1 VILLVQSEDN
11 FNNKNNKPKSFI
23 KKNLNSIIFLFLLTI
38 IVSVITYY
46 RVLVQI
52 GIGPVFDG
60 FVFLLNALVF
70 TGHSMG
76 YTDLLRPPLFS
87 FIISLVFRLGYVST
101 TTVSVVD
108 GILFVFGVIGLYLL
122 LKIKFDDFGS
132 FLGSLLYVS
141 FPIVLLFLGF
151 GFSDLTSVSFAIW
164 AIYFMILAV
173 RKDSRFFYLA
183 FPFAMFSFLTR
194 YNSGLLIFP
203 IFLYI
208 LMNRAKINLKNF
220 ILGIIASF
228 VVIVPVFIFFYEKF
242 GNILVPFINFSST
255 STVSAASGS
264 ASYNPNVLFFVD
276 KFPAFVGVQG
286 ILIMMIVIVGIVLY
300 LFLRFFRDQKNEKL
314 FDGISLKSN
323 IIKIKWIIFAFLV
336 LVFLFSF
343 DKTVYAV
350 SEVLFLPLAYIFYDL
365 SKTRVKD
372 MDLHVMVFAWFMA
385 FFIFSSIFVIKDTR
399 YFLLMA
405 PSVAYF
411 MILGLTTISN
421 ALNFKI
427 RNINVVL
434 PILTIILTAF
444 ILFST
449 FSQLPII
456 MQANNGITL
465 TDEQIKTAS
474 YWIISYDQDY
484 KSKNIYSD
492 LSPNFSWYLNT
503 NVKQMP
509 VFNDNLTVSNGKN
522 STSDQDIAINNY
534 LVTNN
539 ADYYLCDI
547 QGLNLNSY
555 TIVKRFGDITIYK
568 RK

>member
-1 VILLVQSEDN
+1 VGFPLSKSDN
-11 FNNKNNKPKSFI
+11 HNDKNSNLKNFL
-23 KKNLNSIIFLFLLTI
+23 KKYTNSIIFLSLLTI

-46 RVLVQI
+46 RILVQI
-52 GIGPVFDG
+52 EIGTVFDG
-60 FVFLLNALVF
+60 FVFLSNALVF
-70 TGHSMG
+70 TGHSTG
-76 YTDLLRPPLFS
+76 YSDLLRPPLFS
-87 FIISLVFRLGYVST
+87 FIISLVFRLGYIST
-101 TTVSVVD
+101 TAISVVE
-108 GILFVFGVIGLYLL
+108 GVLFVFGVIGLYLL

-132 FLGSLLYVS
+132 FLGGLLYVS

-164 AIYFMILAV
+164 AVYFMILAV

-208 LMNRAKINLKNF
+208 LMNRAKVDLKNF
-220 ILGIIASF
+220 ILGIIASL

-242 GNILVPFINFSST
+242 GSILYPFINFSST
-255 STVSAASGS
+255 TVSTSSGS
-264 ASYNPNVLFFVD
+264 ASYNLNVLFFVD

-286 ILIMMIVIVGIVLY
+286 ILIIMIVILGIVLY
-300 LFLRFFRDQKNEKL
+300 LFLRFFRDQKNENL
-314 FDGISLKSN
+314 FDISSIKSN
-323 IIKIKWIIFAFLV
+323 ITKIKWITFAFLV
-336 LVFLFSF
+336 VVFLFSF
-343 DKTVYAV
+343 DKTVYII
-350 SEVLFLPLAYIFYDL
+350 SEVLFLPLAYLFYDL
-365 SKTRVKD
+365 SKNRVKD
-372 MDLHVMVFAWFMA
+372 MDLYVMVFAWFMA

-405 PSVAYF
+405 PPVAYF
-411 MILGLTTISN
+411 MILGLNTVSN

-474 YWIISYDQDY
+474 HWIVSYDQDY
-484 KSKNIYSD
+484 KNKNIYSD

-509 VFNDNLTVSNGKN
+509 VFNDNLTISKGKN
-522 STSDQDIAINNY
+522 NTFNQDIAINNY

-539 ADYYLCDI
+539 ANYYLCDI

-555 TIVKRFGDITIYK
+555 TPIKQFGNITIYQ

>member
-1 VILLVQSEDN
+1 MRKYSH
-11 FNNKNNKPKSFI
+11 
-23 KKNLNSIIFLFLLTI
+23 SIISLSLLTI
-38 IVSVITYY
+38 IISVITYN
-46 RVLVQI
+46 RILIQFE
-52 GIGPVFDG
+52 IGPVFDG
-60 FVFLLNALVF
+60 FVFLSNALVF
-70 TGHSMG
+70 TGHSTG

-87 FIISLVFRLGYVST
+87 FIISLIFRLGYVST
-101 TTVSVVD
+101 TTVSVVE
-108 GILFVFGVIGLYLL
+108 GISFILGVIGLYLL

-173 RKDSRFFYLA
+173 KNDSRFFYLA
-183 FPFAMFSFLTR
+183 LPFAMFSFLTR

-203 IFLYI
+203 IFLYV
-208 LMNRAKINLKNF
+208 LMNKDKINIKNF
-220 ILGIIASF
+220 ILGIIASL
-228 VVIVPVFIFFYEKF
+228 VVITPVLIFFYEKF

-276 KFPAFVGVQG
+276 KFPALVGLQG

-300 LFLRFFRDQKNEKL
+300 LFLRFFRYQKNKKL
-314 FDGISLKSN
+314 FDGLSLKSN
-323 IIKIKWIIFAFLV
+323 IIKIKLLIFAFLV
-336 LVFLFSF
+336 LIFLFSF

-350 SEVLFLPLAYIFYDL
+350 SELLFLPLAYIFYDL
-365 SKTRVKD
+365 TKSRVKD
-372 MDLHVMVFAWFMA
+372 MDIHVMVLAWFMA

-405 PSVAYF
+405 PPVAYF

-421 ALNFKI
+421 ALNFEI

-456 MQANNGITL
+456 MQSNNGITL

-474 YWIISYDQDY
+474 YWLISYDQDY

-503 NVKQMP
+503 DVKQMP
-509 VFNDNLTVSNGKN
+509 VFNNLTGSNGKN
-522 STSDQDIAINNY
+522 STFDQNIAINNY
-534 LVTNN
+534 LLTNN

-555 TIVKRFGDITIYK
+555 IPIKQFGNITIYK
-568 RK
+568 RNNI